1 MGIRRFDWDN
11 ILYRNDRNDLVNTLV
26 GRLLLA
32 RTHGGLLLVLLLVV
46 LGLEE
51 EGVCDL
57 NFTIIGLVGLLS
69 VLSLLPTIQGV
80 TNPHHRGAFI
90 YHPFIWLV

>member
-1 MGIRRFDWDN
+1 MYG
-11 ILYRNDRNDLVNTLV
+11 NDGNDLVTTLV
-26 GRLLLA
+26 ERLLLA
-32 RTHGGLLLVLLLVV
+32 RTHVGVLLVLLLVV

-51 EGVCDL
+51 EGVYDL

-80 TNPHHRGAFI
+80 TNPHHFSL
-90 YHPFIWLV
+90 LVWYPPI

>member
-1 MGIRRFDWDN
+1 MYG
-11 ILYRNDRNDLVNTLV
+11 NDGNDLVNTLV

-51 EGVCDL
+51 EGVYDL
-57 NFTIIGLVGLLS
+57 NFTIIGLVGLVGLLS

-80 TNPHHRGAFI
+80 TNPHHLSL
-90 YHPFIWLV
+90 LVWYPPI

>member
-1 MGIRRFDWDN
+1 MYG
-11 ILYRNDRNDLVNTLV
+11 NDGNDLVTTLV

-32 RTHGGLLLVLLLVV
+32 RIHGGLLLVLLLVL

-51 EGVCDL
+51 EGEYDL
-57 NFTIIGLVGLLS
+57 NFTIIGLLS

-80 TNPHHRGAFI
+80 TNPHHFSL
-90 YHPFIWLV
+90 LVWYPPI

>member
-1 MGIRRFDWDN
+1 MYG
-11 ILYRNDRNDLVNTLV
+11 NDRNDLVITLV

-32 RTHGGLLLVLLLVV
+32 RTHSGVLLVLLLVV
-46 LGLEE
+46 LVLEE
-51 EGVCDL
+51 EGVYDL

-80 TNPHHRGAFI
+80 TNPHHFSL
-90 YHPFIWLV
+90 LVWYPPI

>member
-1 MGIRRFDWDN
+1 MT
-11 ILYRNDRNDLVNTLV
+11 TLV
-26 GRLLLA
+26 ERLLLA
-32 RTHGGLLLVLLLVV
+32 RTHVGVLLVLLLVV

-51 EGVCDL
+51 EGVYDL

-80 TNPHHRGAFI
+80 TNPHHLSL
-90 YHPFIWLV
+90 LVWYPPI

>member
-1 MGIRRFDWDN
+1 MYG
-11 ILYRNDRNDLVNTLV
+11 NDGNDLVNTLV

-32 RTHGGLLLVLLLVV
+32 RIHGGSLLVLLLVL

-51 EGVCDL
+51 EGVYDL

-80 TNPHHRGAFI
+80 TNPHHFSL
-90 YHPFIWLV
+90 LVWYPPI

>member
-1 MGIRRFDWDN
+1 MYG
-11 ILYRNDRNDLVNTLV
+11 NDGNDLVTTLV
-26 GRLLLA
+26 ERLLLA
-32 RTHGGLLLVLLLVV
+32 RTHVGLLLVLLLVV

-51 EGVCDL
+51 EGVYDL

-80 TNPHHRGAFI
+80 TNPHHLSL
-90 YHPFIWLV
+90 LVWYPPI

>member
-1 MGIRRFDWDN
+1 MYG
-11 ILYRNDRNDLVNTLV
+11 NDGNDLVTTLV
-26 GRLLLA
+26 ERLLLA
-32 RTHGGLLLVLLLVV
+32 RTHVGVLLVLLLVV

-51 EGVCDL
+51 EGVYDL

-80 TNPHHRGAFI
+80 TNPHHFSLWVWYPPI
-90 YHPFIWLV
+90 

>member
-1 MGIRRFDWDN
+1 MYG
-11 ILYRNDRNDLVNTLV
+11 NDGNDLVNTLV

-32 RTHGGLLLVLLLVV
+32 RIHGGSLLVLLLVL

-51 EGVCDL
+51 EGVYDL

-80 TNPHHRGAFI
+80 TNPHHLSL
-90 YHPFIWLV
+90 LVWYPPI

>member
-1 MGIRRFDWDN
+1 MYG
-11 ILYRNDRNDLVNTLV
+11 NDGNDLVNTLV

-32 RTHGGLLLVLLLVV
+32 RIHGGLLLVLLLVV

-51 EGVCDL
+51 EGVYDL
-57 NFTIIGLVGLLS
+57 NFTIIGLVGLLL

-80 TNPHHRGAFI
+80 TNPHHFSL
-90 YHPFIWLV
+90 LVWYPPI